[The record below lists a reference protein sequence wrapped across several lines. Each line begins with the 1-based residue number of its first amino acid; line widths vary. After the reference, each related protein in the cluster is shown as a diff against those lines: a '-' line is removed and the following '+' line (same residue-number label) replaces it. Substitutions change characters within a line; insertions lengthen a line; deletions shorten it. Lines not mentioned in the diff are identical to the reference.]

1 MQNMEETTS
10 QTTDDKV
17 LSLKIVIRKVVLFIV
32 DLTPEWRENLTSFSF

>member
-32 DLTPEWRENLTSFSF
+32 DLTPEWRENLTSFLF

>member
-17 LSLKIVIRKVVLFIV
+17 LSLKIVIRKVVHFIV

>member
-1 MQNMEETTS
+1 MQNIEETTS

-32 DLTPEWRENLTSFSF
+32 GLTPEWRENLTSFSF

>member
-1 MQNMEETTS
+1 MQNIEETTS

-32 DLTPEWRENLTSFSF
+32 DLTPEWREILTSFSF